1 MFENR
6 LTTEAQ
12 LREIYRPPM
21 ESIEAKVQTTLDAH
35 SRAHIELSPFV
46 VIGTSAPDGTAD
58 VSPKGG
64 PPGFVT
70 VLDDQHLAIG
80 DLSGNNL
87 LDTLT
92 NVVAGSGVGVI
103 FIVPGNDVTLR
114 VNGHACITTDEAVL
128 DACAVKDRRPKTAI
142 GVTVTEQFMHCAKSF
157 RRAGLWDPTSWP
169 ADGSLASLGRILSE
183 SIGLDEGAVPAV
195 EEMLEQNYEDTMWEP
210 GGDAD

>member
-6 LTTEAQ
+6 LTTEAE

-21 ESIEAKVQTTLDAH
+21 EAIESKIQTELDHH
-35 SRAHIELSPFV
+35 SRAHIDRSPFV
-46 VIGTSAPDGTAD
+46 IIGTSAPDGTAD

-64 PPGFVT
+64 PAGFVT

-92 NVVAGSGVGVI
+92 NIAGGSGVGII
-103 FIVPGNDVTLR
+103 FLVPGNEITLR

-142 GVTVTEQFMHCAKSF
+142 GVTITEQFMHCAKSF
-157 RRAGLWDPTSWP
+157 RRSGLWDPTSWP
-169 ADGSLASLGRILSE
+169 AGDSLASLGQIVSDGM
-183 SIGLDEGAVPAV
+183 GLDADAVPAV
-195 EEMLEQNYEDTMWEP
+195 EEMLEQNYEETMWEP
-210 GGDAD
+210 GGGA